1 VEYILIVVIIIILFR
16 CFLKKDIGVEGEKE
30 KGNPFRRRTGNS
42 SSSQVECRRGKKFSP
57 IPMHFI
63 CVGFIF
69 PWTDNRVLVLLRRQS
84 DPLIRVDVFPVFKLN
99 LILYPP
105 PPGTSPEFLSA
116 SRHFVHFCTFLL
128 STEKN
133 PLLSLVSSTLR
144 VSLCPVSQREERR
157 KRILGQS
164 FQPQKAPVN

>member
-105 PPGTSPEFLSA
+105 PRHKSRISFCVTALCSFLHISSIDREEPSPFPCVIDIA
-116 SRHFVHFCTFLL
+116 RF
-128 STEKN
+128 
-133 PLLSLVSSTLR
+133 TLPS
-144 VSLCPVSQREERR
+144 VTERR
-157 KRILGQS
+157 KKILGQS

>member
-1 VEYILIVVIIIILFR
+1 MEYILIVVIIIILFR

-99 LILYPP
+99 LILPKAQVP
-105 PPGTSPEFLSA
+105 NFFLRHGTLFIFAHFFYRQRRTLSFPLCH
-116 SRHFVHFCTFLL
+116 RHCAFHSAQCHR
-128 STEKN
+128 EK
-133 PLLSLVSSTLR
+133 
-144 VSLCPVSQREERR
+144 REERESWANLSSP
-157 KRILGQS
+157 KR
-164 FQPQKAPVN
+164 PR